1 MRYDTIVVGGG
12 SAGLSA
18 AQALARARRQVLVV
32 DAGQPRNR
40 FAAAVHN
47 VLGHDGKT
55 PAQLLAA
62 GREELARYPTAS
74 IFHGEARTAVA
85 DSEGFSLTLV
95 DGRGVSARTLVLA
108 TGVGDVLPPL
118 EGLQA
123 RWGRSVLHCPYCH
136 GFEIGGRA
144 IGVFVGE
151 AMGLHRTLMLP
162 DWGPTT
168 CFLQDGFEPDAEDA
182 RRLAA
187 RGVTL
192 ERTPVAAL
200 LGEAPS
206 LEGVR
211 LVDGREIAV
220 HALFV
225 GSRIE
230 PVGPLATALGCTFDA
245 GPQGPHLRVDAMQ
258 QTSVPGVFA
267 AGDLARPMHSVPLAV
282 ASGLLAGVGAH
293 QALIAAAAA

>member
-18 AQALARARRQVLVV
+18 AQALARARRQVLLI

-40 FAAAVHN
+40 FAAAIHN

-62 GREELARYPTAS
+62 GRAELGRYPTAS
-74 IFHGEARTAVA
+74 VIDGEARTAETEG
-85 DSEGFSLTLV
+85 DGFSVSLV
-95 DGRGVSARTLVLA
+95 DGRILHARTLVLA
-108 TGVGDVLPPL
+108 TGVRDVLPPI
-118 EGLQA
+118 EGLAA

-144 IGVFVGE
+144 IGVFVGD
-151 AMGLHRTLMLP
+151 AMGLHRALMLP

-168 CFLQDGFEPDAEDA
+168 CFLQDGFEPDADDA
-182 RRLAA
+182 RKLAA
-187 RGVTL
+187 RGVVL
-192 ERTPVAAL
+192 ERTPVAGL

-206 LEGVR
+206 LDGVR
-211 LVDGREIAV
+211 LVDGRHIPV

-230 PVGPLATALGCTFDA
+230 PVGTLAHTLGCTFDA
-245 GPQGPHLRVDAMQ
+245 GPQGPHLRVEAMQ

-267 AGDLARPMHSVPLAV
+267 AGDLGQPMHSVPLAV

-293 QALIAAAAA
+293 QRLIAAATH